1 MEVHRPYE
9 RMNVQRVREARSKC
23 RAQRCSRQMIE
34 WQRSEGRG
42 EQKKASLNEDI
53 PHLLSAAA
61 GVMQEQEGGMES
73 TIGPPAR
80 PPGTFISDL

>member
-1 MEVHRPYE
+1 
-9 RMNVQRVREARSKC
+9 
-23 RAQRCSRQMIE
+23 MIE

-73 TIGPPAR
+73 TTGPPAR
-80 PPGTFISDL
+80 REPLFLTSKAHPPSFPS